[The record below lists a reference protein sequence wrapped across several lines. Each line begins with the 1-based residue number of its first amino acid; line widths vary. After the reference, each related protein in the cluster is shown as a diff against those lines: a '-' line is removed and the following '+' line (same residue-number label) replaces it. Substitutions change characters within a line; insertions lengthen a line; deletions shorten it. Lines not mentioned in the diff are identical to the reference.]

1 MGDNSKP
8 QRDGK
13 AWSREELILAFDL
26 YCRVPF
32 SKTKANNPQVASLS
46 QILGRT
52 PASIARKLGNSGAF
66 DPVLRRR
73 QISGLTHTSK
83 LDRKI

>member
-1 MGDNSKP
+1 MGDNAKP

-32 SKTKANNPQVASLS
+32 SKTKANNPQVVSLS
-46 QILGRT
+46 RILGRT
-52 PASIARKLGNSGAF
+52 PASESIPFLVEIRSRLLCDAYAACTVASVA
-66 DPVLRRR
+66 DAA
-73 QISGLTHTSK
+73 
-83 LDRKI
+83 